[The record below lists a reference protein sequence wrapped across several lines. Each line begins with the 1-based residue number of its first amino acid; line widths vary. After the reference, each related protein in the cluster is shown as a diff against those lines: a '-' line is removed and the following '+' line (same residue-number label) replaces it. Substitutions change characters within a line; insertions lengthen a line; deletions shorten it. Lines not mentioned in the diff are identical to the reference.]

1 MYYNKLLRELENL
14 LYGTYPHNYTTI
26 KHNLE
31 IISVRLNEI
40 DKLENINAELNERLN
55 NTKSNLNINNDEL
68 NEIKKANDIL
78 KNILCVRK
86 GNTPFTQ
93 DNYYL
98 GIEGSFKNIMQLT
111 KEQALLLEKTIGKEK
126 Y

>member
-1 MYYNKLLRELENL
+1 MYYNKLLDELRHL
-14 LYGTYPHNYTTI
+14 LYHVYYPEHPTV

-31 IISVRLNEI
+31 IISARLDEI
-40 DKLENINAELNERLN
+40 DKLENINAELNEKLN

-78 KNILCVRK
+78 KNILCIRK